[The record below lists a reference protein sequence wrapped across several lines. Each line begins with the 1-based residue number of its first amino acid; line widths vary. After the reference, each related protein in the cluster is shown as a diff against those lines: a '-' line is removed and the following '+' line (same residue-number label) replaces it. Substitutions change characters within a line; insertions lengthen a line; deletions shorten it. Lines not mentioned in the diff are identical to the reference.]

1 MLLKLIVQFAI
12 LMAVL
17 ATLLFWPAGTFD
29 WPGAWIFLGEFLV
42 LSMAI
47 SLWLLRYDPALLR
60 ERMGGAFQKG
70 QVAWDKVFM
79 AILPLAWLGWLAL
92 MAFDTKRWAFSHM
105 PVTLIIAG
113 AILIPIGFYVV
124 WLTFRE
130 NSFAAPVVKI
140 QEGQTVITT
149 GPYGIVRHP
158 MYAGGAIYMIG
169 MPLLLGSWIGLA
181 CLPLLIAGLML
192 RIPVEERTLREGLV
206 GYDEYA
212 ARVRYRL
219 VPGLW

>member
-1 MLLKLIVQFAI
+1 MLLKLIVQFAV

-17 ATLLFWPAGTFD
+17 AALLFWPAGTFD

-42 LSMAI
+42 LGMAI

-79 AILPLAWLGWLAL
+79 AILPIIWFGWVAL
-92 MAFDTKRWAFSHM
+92 MALDAKRWAISHM
-105 PVTLIIAG
+105 PLALIVVG
-113 AILIPIGFYVV
+113 AILIPAGLYVV

-130 NSFAAPVVKI
+130 NSFASTVVKI

-149 GPYGIVRHP
+149 GPYAIVRHP
-158 MYAGGAIYMIG
+158 MYAGGALYMIG

-181 CLPLLIAGLML
+181 CLPVLLGGLMT
-192 RIPVEERTLREGLV
+192 RIPLEERTLREGLV
-206 GYDEYA
+206 GYDDYA

>member
-1 MLLKLIVQFAI
+1 MLLKLIVQFAV

-17 ATLLFWPAGTFD
+17 AALLFWPAGTFD
-29 WPGAWIFLGEFLV
+29 WPGAWIFLGEILV
-42 LSMAI
+42 LGMAI

-79 AILPLAWLGWLAL
+79 AILPVIWFGWVAMMAL
-92 MAFDTKRWAFSHM
+92 DAKRWAISHM
-105 PVTLIIAG
+105 PLALIVVG
-113 AILIPIGFYVV
+113 AILIPAGLYVV

-130 NSFAAPVVKI
+130 NSFASTVVKI

-158 MYAGGAIYMIG
+158 MYAGGALYMIG
-169 MPLLLGSWIGLA
+169 MPLLLGSWIGTRLS
-181 CLPLLIAGLML
+181 AGPAW
-192 RIPVEERTLREGLV
+192 RADDPNT
-206 GYDEYA
+206 A
-212 ARVRYRL
+212 
-219 VPGLW
+219 